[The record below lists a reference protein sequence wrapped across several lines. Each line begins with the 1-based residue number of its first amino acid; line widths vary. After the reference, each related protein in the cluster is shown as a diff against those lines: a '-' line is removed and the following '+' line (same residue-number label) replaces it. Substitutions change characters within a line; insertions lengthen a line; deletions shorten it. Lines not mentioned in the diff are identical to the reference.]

1 MKLFCFLI
9 TYFFFVNVSAETPD
23 ETTIKKE
30 VFLANAAIE
39 LAYNKNDLIVGD
51 GLEHV
56 IERIVNN
63 ITTFQTEGYECFA
76 KINYMIAIPEK
87 TDIVDL
93 IPELDYC
100 EPMRR
105 CMIHQNT
112 MQHEIKNT
120 LDIPIPVVED
130 GQNIEGLNITTLA
143 EERRRLVKPALT
155 NIFRRVFGS
164 IYDQFI
170 ILDIRN
176 ELTKQVLDLGG
187 LNLTKLAEKRRVT
200 GKSLEN
206 IIRRH
211 VLRTK
216 IPEVV
221 EDPSGSEHVDY
232 SIRLC
237 RLIGLYISAH
247 YPTSYIKELWIDP
260 DNNTCNLYDG
270 SKQITYQKI
279 NGVLCLITPTT

>member
-39 LAYNKNDLIVGD
+39 LAYNKNDLIVG
-51 GLEHV
+51 GKPGA
-56 IERIVNN
+56 
-63 ITTFQTEGYECFA
+63 T